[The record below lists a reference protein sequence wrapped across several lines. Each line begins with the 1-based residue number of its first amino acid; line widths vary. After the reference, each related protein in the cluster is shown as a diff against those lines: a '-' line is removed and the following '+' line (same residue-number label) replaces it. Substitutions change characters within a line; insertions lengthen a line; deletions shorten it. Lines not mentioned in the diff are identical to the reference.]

1 MTQSIPAIVLGSG
14 ITPLGVLR
22 VLRRAGI
29 PSYVAQSSD
38 PLLRRSRWYRP
49 LPGPDVQRKDET
61 VESWLERL
69 PFERAVLMPCSDR
82 WITRIAELPP
92 QCRNRFPVSLS
103 EPRVLRHLVDK
114 GNFARSV
121 QEIGIPHPYS
131 KALDTHDDLTDIPNR
146 VFDAA
151 ILKPRNS
158 QSFQEKFG
166 TKAFHVR
173 GREEAAER
181 LQVIRAEGL
190 DAFVQEYIPGPA
202 KHHYFIDGF
211 VDRHGRIRGLLVRA
225 RQRMYPA
232 DFGNSTSMISVVPAA
247 AAQAV
252 ESIQQLL
259 TNIGYRGIFS
269 AEFKLDARDGM
280 FKIIEV
286 NARPW
291 WYVDFTARCGVDVC
305 SMAYSDALG
314 QDVPLVDTY
323 QVGRRL
329 VYAYADF
336 IACAAMRRRGELSLW
351 SWFRSWFGAIQPVFQ
366 WSDPLPAAAGAVEIL
381 TAFFR
386 RRLARFSPRSMARQP
401 R

>member
-1 MTQSIPAIVLGSG
+1 MTQPIPAIVLGSG

-22 VLRRAGI
+22 ILRRAGI
-29 PSYVAQSSD
+29 PSYLGQSGD

-49 LPGPDVQRKDET
+49 LAGHDMLREDEK

-82 WITRIAELPP
+82 WITRISELPP
-92 QCRNRFPVSLS
+92 QYGNLFPASLS
-103 EPRVLRHLVDK
+103 EPQVLRHLVDK
-114 GNFARSV
+114 GTFARTV
-121 QEIGIPHPYS
+121 KEIGIPHPYS
-131 KALDTHDDLTDIPNR
+131 KALDTHDDLIDIPDR

-173 GREEAAER
+173 GREEVAER
-181 LQVIRAEGL
+181 LQAIRAEGL
-190 DAFVQEYIPGPA
+190 DAIVQEYIPGPG
-202 KHHYFIDGF
+202 KHHYFVDGF
-211 VDRHGRIRGLLVRA
+211 LDRHGRVRGLLVRQ
-225 RQRMYPA
+225 RLRMYPA
-232 DFGNSTSMISVVPAA
+232 DFGNSTAMVSVAPGE

-252 ESIQQLL
+252 ESIKRLL
-259 TNIGYRGIFS
+259 TSIGYRGIFS
-269 AEFKLDARDGM
+269 AEFKLDARDDV

-291 WYVDFTARCGVDVC
+291 WYVDFAARCGVDVC
-305 SMAYSDALG
+305 SMAYADALG

-329 VYAYADF
+329 VYPYADF
-336 IACAAMRRRGELSLW
+336 FACKAMRRRGELSLW
-351 SWFRSWFGAIQPVFQ
+351 SWFRSWFGATQPVFQ
-366 WSDPLPAAAGAVEIL
+366 WSDPLPAAAGAIEIL

-386 RRLARFSPRSMARQP
+386 RRLARFTPRSLAR
-401 R
+401 RTR